1 MLYDGAAITAGQHH
15 IGCTAPPDMNGTATA
30 QQARA
35 SPPEADPIHAL
46 TRTRLL
52 ILPAIVLLLVTA
64 CGPSGSQGG
73 RSGESAPPLVATAL
87 DGTTVDLASLRGKP
101 VIINFWASWCVPC
114 REEFPLFNERLAVLG
129 PADGL
134 QIIGVLYK
142 DEPELAQRFLDD
154 MVAPWPTV
162 DDPDGALAAA
172 YRVAAPPQTYFV
184 DGEGVV
190 RGIQIGEVQASDFDT
205 QYAKIRP

>member
-1 MLYDGAAITAGQHH
+1 
-15 IGCTAPPDMNGTATA
+15 MNGTATA

-52 ILPAIVLLLVTA
+52 VLPAIVLLLVTA
-64 CGPSGSQGG
+64 CSPGDSQGG
-73 RSGESAPPLVATAL
+73 RTGEPAPALVATAL
-87 DGTTVDLASLRGKP
+87 DGTTVDLASLRGRP

-114 REEFPLFNERLAVLG
+114 REEFPLFRERLAVLG

-154 MVAPWPTV
+154 QVAPWPTV
-162 DDPDGALAAA
+162 DDPDGSLAAA

-184 DGEGVV
+184 DGDGVV